1 MAVIFLTG
9 FMGSGKTTI
18 GEKLAAQLQYPIID
32 TDQLIEQEEGMTI
45 KKIFSEHGESY
56 FRELETKVLMNL
68 TGENLI
74 VTTGGGMAIK
84 AENRQLMKE
93 KGTVFFLD
101 CSLEEILRRTTGDT
115 TRPLLNER
123 PRHEVEQLLNERLP
137 FYREADYIIDTTS
150 LSMEETVAKIIRLFE
165 RSQ

>member
-18 GEKLAAQLQYPIID
+18 GEKLAGELQYPLVD
-32 TDQLIEQEEGMTI
+32 TDQFIEQREGTTI
-45 KKIFSEHGESY
+45 KELFKEYGEAY
-56 FRELETKVLMNL
+56 FRELETKALMNL
-68 TGENLI
+68 TGDNLV
-74 VTTGGGMAIK
+74 VTTGGGMVIK
-84 AENRQLMKE
+84 SENRKLMKE

-101 CSLEEILRRTTGDT
+101 CSLDEILKRTAGDM

-137 FYREADYIIDTTS
+137 YYREADYIIDTTLRS
-150 LSMEETVAKIIRLFE
+150 LPDIVAQMRRLLVL
-165 RSQ
+165 